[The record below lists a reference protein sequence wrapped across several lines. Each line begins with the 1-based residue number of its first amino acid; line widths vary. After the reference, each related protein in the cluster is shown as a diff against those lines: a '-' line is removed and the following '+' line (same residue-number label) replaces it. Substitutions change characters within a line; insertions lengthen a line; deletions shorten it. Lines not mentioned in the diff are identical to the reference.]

1 MRRLLALLIAAML
14 IGAFV
19 VPAAVSANALTE
31 GCQGYGEALSTIQL
45 PVGYWA
51 NDSHDTHTYWIHYVD
66 TNPDQAWTFDEW
78 HGPFT
83 FTVDPNAP
91 LHQGNVILPNLDFWG
106 TLYSVDGPILDNRIN
121 PAQKTILYGGWA
133 PLPMTA
139 ATWIAKSYPGSP
151 YTMKQWKAEIAMSP
165 ISFQWDSGPEI
176 IGNMGPLTNYCN
188 GGGGASFLLRTY
200 GKKF

>member
-1 MRRLLALLIAAML
+1 MRRLLALLTAAML

-19 VPAAVSANALTE
+19 VPSAVSANALTE

-45 PVGYWA
+45 PAGYWTV
-51 NDSHDTHTYWIHYVD
+51 DTHTYWIHYVD
-66 TNPDQAWTFDEW
+66 TNPDPAWEYDELD
-78 HGPFT
+78 GPFT
-83 FTVDPNAP
+83 FTVDPTAP
-91 LHQGNVILPNLDFWG
+91 LHKGNVILPNLDFWG

-121 PAQKTILYGGWA
+121 PAQTTFLYGAWA
-133 PLPMTA
+133 PLPMTS
-139 ATWIAKSYPGSP
+139 ATWSAEGYPGTP

-165 ISFQWDSGPEI
+165 ISFQWDSGTEI

-200 GKKF
+200 GRKS